1 MFLFIDTSDPG
12 KTLVG
17 LLDIVGSFKDS
28 KEWVGRQN
36 QSEELLSEV
45 DLLLKK
51 NGINKK
57 SIDKL
62 VVISGPG
69 SYTGLRVGISTAN
82 ALAFAWGI
90 PILGITST
98 DWQRQEGLADLLTKA
113 DDQPVKAFYLN
124 APHITSPKKR

>member
-1 MFLFIDTSDPG
+1 MYLFIDTSDPE

-17 LLDIVGSFKDS
+17 LLEMDGSFKDS

-36 QSEELLSEV
+36 QSEELLSRV
-45 DLLLKK
+45 DLLFKK
-51 NGINKK
+51 NGIDKK

-90 PILGITST
+90 PVVGITST
-98 DWQRQEGLADLLTKA
+98 DWQRREGRSDLLSKA